1 MKIISDNVKRNFKN
15 SFLFFL
21 PSIVAMCIQL
31 ISTPIFSKNMSSY
44 DYSVMGYFNA
54 FQQLF
59 MPIMNMSLFP
69 YYMSGYHKRTE
80 AENNTVLIN
89 IIVFLAV
96 TNLVTILLGIV
107 GLYAYFKIA
116 NVSFPLFPYVIF
128 SLFTPYFSIFV
139 AALTMN
145 YKMHK
150 KAKSYAIVQSMYPI
164 ISIGVGLLFVVI
176 FHWGAKGRM
185 GAILFGQLTLGVY
198 AFSSLYK
205 SDFKFDFDIIKK
217 ALKLGYPLI
226 IITLL
231 QFPVQN
237 IDKLF
242 LERLDNIDSFA
253 LYNIGLKFSGIIM
266 MVGSSLFQAFEPD
279 FYKYIG
285 KKEWKKLLITASMVF
300 GSLIFINIIFNLV
313 SKPVIALLT
322 SYRYTEAYAYSDI
335 AIWANL
341 MLFFTYLLSIF
352 FVVYERTKSL
362 LLLRIILAGL
372 SMVIWALFI
381 NRWEFMGA
389 VWARVAINSVN
400 VILMIIFL
408 LFMAHKKG
416 KAKISTNRIIN
427 GLRFIKGN

>member
-44 DYSVMGYFNA
+44 DYSVMGYFSA

-69 YYMSGYHKRTE
+69 YYMRGYHKRTE

-96 TNLVTILLGIV
+96 TNLVTILFGIV

-150 KAKSYAIVQSMYPI
+150 KAKSYAIVRSIYPI

-226 IITLL
+226 LITLL

-300 GSLIFINIIFNLV
+300 GSLIFINIIFNMV

-416 KAKISTNRIIN
+416 KAKMYFDRILNDLKEWKLI
-427 GLRFIKGN
+427 